1 MSLSFNF
8 RLKEGQ
14 PAPFRIFVAKVLVVI
29 ATRVAATDPDKGVTK
44 YDRSDFAVAFDELGP
59 LVQDMVT
66 PWSRTPWGTC
76 AKMAR
81 EHPRT
86 LWRVSPGLLR
96 RRPGSRGRLEKAG
109 QASGLKT
116 LDQVSAAQTKR

>member
-44 YDRSDFAVAFDELGP
+44 YDRSHFAVAFDELGP

-81 EHPRT
+81 STQEPC
-86 LWRVSPGLLR
+86 GEF
-96 RRPGSRGRLEKAG
+96 RPVYCA
-109 QASGLKT
+109 
-116 LDQVSAAQTKR
+116 AAQDREDAWKRRDKHLG